1 MSFLWELPLLPMKR
15 GGLRGQIDVH
25 FGRDITSILSISLI
39 SLSPMTSIEGEMG
52 AQEGGEGS
60 IGDEGKK

>member
-1 MSFLWELPLLPMKR
+1 MSISVGISPP
-15 GGLRGQIDVH
+15 
-25 FGRDITSILSISLI
+25 SSSLSISLI
-39 SLSPMTSIEGEMG
+39 SLSPMTSIEGETG